1 MFYRMQ
7 LLHNTNRDLYIV
19 YTRWGRIG
27 ERGMFQKTPFGTK
40 EEAETEYC
48 KIFKSKTGN
57 EWGERKS
64 FAKVKKRFVMIAM
77 KTEKVHYKQLI
88 KPFDYKKLVHK
99 SQLPKPIKKL
109 LKIIVDVSSHEKAMM
124 NYGIDREELPMTQLK
139 KETLLKCKQLLD
151 SLAEQIEALKREQE
165 KGLTAQMEILE
176 EIYEKINEISSQY
189 YELMPLAAYR
199 QFKPPPLSSPD
210 QLNRQYMNI
219 EDLLNIESASK
230 ILLGAQSRLLEMNPL
245 DYCYKAMGIALEV
258 LEKGGEEYELISEYI
273 GQSLKGDR
281 PNYGIARNPKVE
293 NIFRLE
299 RRGEYEQFKPH
310 LNMANRLL
318 LFHGSSTSNYLGILS
333 QGLRI
338 APSNVMITGW
348 AFGKGIYFADMFT
361 KSADYCHNFGNRPG
375 NLMLICEVALGRTSN
390 ALKSSSSNNEPPAG
404 FDSVKARGTR
414 GPNMDKR
421 LYLEDGSELPIG
433 EIVEYKVN
441 INSYMMPANEYIVF
455 KPSQVRMRYLI
466 QWKDQ

>member
-1 MFYRMQ
+1 MCIRDRM
-7 LLHNTNRDLYIV
+7 
-19 YTRWGRIG
+19 G
-27 ERGMFQKTPFGTK
+27 
-40 EEAETEYC
+40 
-48 KIFKSKTGN
+48 
-57 EWGERKS
+57 
-64 FAKVKKRFVMIAM
+64 
-77 KTEKVHYKQLI
+77 
-88 KPFDYKKLVHK
+88 
-99 SQLPKPIKKL
+99 
-109 LKIIVDVSSHEKAMM
+109 
-124 NYGIDREELPMTQLK
+124 
-139 KETLLKCKQLLD
+139 
-151 SLAEQIEALKREQE
+151 
-165 KGLTAQMEILE
+165 ILE